1 MKSIE
6 MELKTIITMT
16 SRMKLRTT
24 ENIDQVLHKFHNDQ
38 PLMKLTYISNDT
50 HQEEY
55 CFIVKA
61 RVEMI
66 AELV

>member
-1 MKSIE
+1 
-6 MELKTIITMT
+6 MEIKTVITMT
-16 SRMKLRTT
+16 SSMKLRTT

-38 PLMKLTYISNDT
+38 PLMKLKYISNNT
-50 HQEEY
+50 YQEEF

-61 RVEMI
+61 HVEMI